1 MAFPLPP
8 GDSRESI
15 ASQGGRSRGNLVGR
29 KNLQGVSRE
38 EGPMRRIAPALIALA
53 VIAAACGGSEEAGR
67 PSPTGATLEARR
79 LAIYEAAI
87 REMVGSEGPFDP
99 ILIDERICADAGTPG
114 IDADE
119 RECPDGFTDDEQA
132 ALLAVLSDLPHVRF
146 VADAVDA
153 TRRIFQGELSGA
165 GLISVGVIRGDGDR
179 VEVPGGAY
187 CGGLCG
193 RWMTL
198 VIERQ
203 GEVWKVTGTT
213 GPIAIS

>member
-1 MAFPLPP
+1 
-8 GDSRESI
+8 
-15 ASQGGRSRGNLVGR
+15 
-29 KNLQGVSRE
+29 
-38 EGPMRRIAPALIALA
+38 MRRIAPALIALA
-53 VIAAACGGSEEAGR
+53 LVAAACGGSGSARR
-67 PSPTGATLEARR
+67 PSPTGASQEARR

-87 REMVGSEGPFDP
+87 REMIASEGTFDP

-114 IDADE
+114 IDAGE
-119 RECPDGFTDDEQA
+119 RECLDAFTEDEQA
-132 ALLAVLSDLPHVRF
+132 GLLAALSDLPHVRF
-146 VADAVDA
+146 VADAADA
-153 TRRIFQGELSGA
+153 SRQIFQGTLPGA

-203 GEVWKVTGTT
+203 GEAWKVTGTT
-213 GPIAIS
+213 GPIAVS